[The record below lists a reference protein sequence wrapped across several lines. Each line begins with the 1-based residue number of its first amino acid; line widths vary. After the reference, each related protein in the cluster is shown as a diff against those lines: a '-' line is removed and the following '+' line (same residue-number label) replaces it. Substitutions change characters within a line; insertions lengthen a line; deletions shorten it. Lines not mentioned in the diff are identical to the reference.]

1 MTYEQAYNVAMA
13 HRELPILIDGPHG
26 PTGKSTLCARL
37 RAEGLMAY
45 EAWEIH
51 EGEAYDFH
59 PHAYLTVIVDVPA
72 EDYPFCPILDKSD
85 EGCSVRTLPDGFPP
99 DPDRPFRKRFRR
111 AIEDFMLDHP
121 IAGPLVWLAV
131 CLLIVLLT
139 TLTLA
144 ALAAAGYI
152 ESPWR

>member
-1 MTYEQAYNVAMA
+1 MSTS
-13 HRELPILIDGPHG
+13 IIKIGPHQ
-26 PTGKSTLCARL
+26 PYEIVARNGAPEIDQS
-37 RAEGLMAY
+37 AETTVL
-45 EAWEIH
+45 I
-51 EGEAYDFH
+51 
-59 PHAYLTVIVDVPA
+59 LT
-72 EDYPFCPILDKSD
+72 EDCPFYPLDNDPSKD
-85 EGCSVRTLPDGFPP
+85 CSVRTLPDGFPP
-99 DPDRPFRKRFRR
+99 DPDRPFRKRFCR

-121 IAGPLVWLAV
+121 IAGPLLWLAV